1 MYKETIKIGK
11 ELFDE
16 IRENYNKDFIV
27 IMECIDSVGDHEEV
41 YYKFII
47 CRISDRKYF
56 KFIFCRSEHV
66 YDDNVLNTF
75 PLEATQVSPKEI
87 TTIVYE

>member
-1 MYKETIKIGK
+1 MKEIIKIEK

-27 IMECIDSVGDHEEV
+27 IMECIDDVGDHEEV

-47 CRISDRKYF
+47 CRISDKKYF
-56 KFIFCRSEHV
+56 KFEFCRSEHI
-66 YDDNVLNTF
+66 YDDNTLNTF
-75 PLEATQVSPKEI
+75 PLEAIQVIPREV
-87 TTIVYE
+87 TTIIYE